1 MNTEKKWN
9 ILFIK
14 EDKSLFDSDTKILTQ
29 LFNKVDK
36 TIGTEKVLSLL
47 NRNEYD
53 MIIADISVDPEGVV
67 LLKQIKDK
75 TPKQTIFALVSP
87 KDTDKLYK
95 IANFDINAFE
105 LIPEQF
111 DQALEEIANFN
122 PYEEQ

>member
-14 EDKSLFDSDTKILTQ
+14 EDKSLFDSETKMFTQ

-36 TIGTEKVLSLL
+36 TIGTEKVFSLL
-47 NRNEYD
+47 NSSEYD

-75 TPKQTIFALVSP
+75 MPKQTIFALVSP

-111 DQALEEIANFN
+111 DQALEVIANFD
-122 PYEEQ
+122 PYEE

>member
-14 EDKSLFDSDTKILTQ
+14 EDKSLFDSETKIFTQ

-36 TIGTEKVLSLL
+36 TIGTEKVFSLL
-47 NRNEYD
+47 NSSEYD

-111 DQALEEIANFN
+111 DQALEVIANFD
-122 PYEEQ
+122 PYEE